1 MTGKI
6 TDQNDSEYLSAVLRL
21 YLELPETPSK
31 ASANDKKTATELYIR
46 GIKLT
51 TVESALLLA
60 SLRRLNRPHNM
71 PPLSPIRSLAYFFPV
86 IQEILDNP
94 IPVDYLEYLRRKVA
108 LLSGKRGMIPNCGLP
123 ADVQKNAFSRDR

>member
-1 MTGKI
+1 MIRKI
-6 TDQNDSEYLSAVLRL
+6 TDQDDTEYLSAVLKL

-31 ASANDKKTATELYIR
+31 ASTNDKKSATELYIR

-51 TVESALLLA
+51 TIESALLLT
-60 SLRRLNRPHNM
+60 SLRRLNRPTNM

-108 LLSGKRGMIPNCGLP
+108 LLSGRRRMIPKCG
-123 ADVQKNAFSRDR
+123 